1 VLRIK
6 ENFGEAYLS
15 GADRMVAHAERRL
28 VSGTPPHE
36 EDNFVYRR
44 IFTG

>member
-6 ENFGEAYLS
+6 ENFGEVHLS
-15 GADRMVAHAERRL
+15 GADGMVAHAERRL
-28 VSGTPPHE
+28 VSDTPPDE
-36 EDNFVYRR
+36 EDNFVLRR